1 MLQVLLNNDLSWIW
15 STGGL
20 RAGYRKGEVQSNL
33 LRLNLTLSVDTA
45 LICLRSR
52 GRMFVS
58 ARSGT
63 KNQSFTNVGD
73 KGIVGKEMG
82 LFNSLFLYQ
91 PVPHQLEYGHS

>member
-1 MLQVLLNNDLSWIW
+1 
-15 STGGL
+15 
-20 RAGYRKGEVQSNL
+20 
-33 LRLNLTLSVDTA
+33 
-45 LICLRSR
+45 
-52 GRMFVS
+52 MFVS

-63 KNQSFTNVGD
+63 KNQSFTSVGD